1 LTPLP
6 VVIPGATGHSGLL
19 VWRLEAAAHSAAWGS
34 GEGAFRVG
42 GRWSSKGRRVIYT
55 ALDPSTAILEVA
67 VHKGFKALDTV
78 PHQLLS
84 ISIAEPSKVHVLDVA
99 SISNKNWLRPGAISS
114 NQQAHGDSLLS
125 NHPFLIVPSVVSS
138 HSWNLLIDVAS
149 AAGFFSLA
157 SQEEFSLDT
166 RLS

>member
-1 LTPLP
+1 M
-6 VVIPGATGHSGLL
+6 
-19 VWRLEAAAHSAAWGS
+19 HSATWGT
-34 GEGAFRVG
+34 GEGALRVG
-42 GRWSSKGRRVIYT
+42 GRWSSRGRRVIYT

-84 ISIAEPSKVHVLDVA
+84 IAIHDPGKVHVLDVA
-99 SISNKNWLRPGAISS
+99 SISNKNWLRPGAISP
-114 NQQAHGDSLLS
+114 NQQAHGDNLLS
-125 NHPFLIVPSVVSS
+125 THPFLIVPSVVSS

-149 AAGFFSLA
+149 AAGLFSLSSTENFA
-157 SQEEFSLDT
+157 LDT